1 MELLPPFSGFF
12 YRETV
17 PNTVPNTAQSP
28 GKRTKHRTI
37 VTCVC
42 RTASSVKCTHTCTS
56 ACRIV
61 WTQRRRAGRG
71 LRELHTDNAGCSHR
85 WGGREGHARPHNAA
99 PQGGCTCKARP
110 RRDWMA
116 ARHDSGQRAPQN
128 PGLHTCGAL
137 CRLPDAPRRLEL
149 YFSHKH
155 DNGEPRHM
163 SPQIRGTY
171 ISLLCINSMRSVKRT
186 SRFRSQKPSAS

>member
-1 MELLPPFSGFF
+1 MRAHVHQRMSHNLDTKEACWPRAAGVAHRQCRLF
-12 YRETV
+12 
-17 PNTVPNTAQSP
+17 AQM
-28 GKRTKHRTI
+28 GG
-37 VTCVC
+37 
-42 RTASSVKCTHTCTS
+42 
-56 ACRIV
+56 
-61 WTQRRRAGRG
+61 GRG
-71 LRELHTDNAGCSHR
+71 D
-85 WGGREGHARPHNAA
+85 ARPHNAA

-116 ARHDSGQRAPQN
+116 ARHDSGQRAPHN

-149 YFSHKH
+149 CFSHKH
-155 DNGEPRHM
+155 DNGEPGHM